1 MQEQQPRTLRWM
13 RLDNAALIFPA
24 AQRRH
29 WSNAFRISFSFTDP
43 VDPDVLQRALGRI
56 APRFPSV
63 VVRLRR
69 GLFWHYLEELK
80 APPAVQADS
89 WQPLVSM
96 TGADVRRCA
105 IRVLYYRDRM
115 AVEFF
120 HAVTDGTGGMVFAK
134 SLAAEYVRERYGVSV
149 PCTDGVK
156 DPDESPRE
164 AEFADCFQENAGP
177 LAAPRDDRNVYR
189 AKGEREAD
197 RFLHVTTGILDSAQ
211 LLRESKARGV
221 TVTAYLTALLLQ
233 SLMQMQAAD
242 EPRRAHRS
250 PVKVQ
255 IPVNL
260 RRLYGG
266 ETMRRIADLL
276 GTRADEGAAM
286 TAVVRCNG
294 SCGVRVRTAR
304 YDGLKTCFAMHA
316 CGMGDTACGYGCL
329 GCGDC
334 VRACAF
340 GALSMSD
347 VSGLP
352 VVDMER
358 CTGCGRCAD
367 VCPRGIIALRRR
379 REGNRLVAVRC
390 VNSDRGAVAVKACSS
405 ACIGCGKC
413 VKVCAFDAVTVKNN
427 LSWIDDEKCRLCRK
441 CEAACPTGA
450 VFAFNFPQRKTEV

>member
-189 AKGEREAD
+189 AKGETEAD

-266 ETMRRIADLL
+266 ETMRNFVAVANVGVDPRLGDYTFDELVQSVHHQMGLAITEKNMRAIFTPNVNDERNRLL
-276 GTRADEGAAM
+276 KL
-286 TAVVRCNG
+286 VPL
-294 SCGVRVRTAR
+294 
-304 YDGLKTCFAMHA
+304 GLKNIVMR
-316 CGMGDTACGYGCL
+316 M
-329 GCGDC
+329 
-334 VRACAF
+334 V
-340 GALSMSD
+340 
-347 VSGLP
+347 
-352 VVDMER
+352 
-358 CTGCGRCAD
+358 
-367 VCPRGIIALRRR
+367 
-379 REGNRLVAVRC
+379 
-390 VNSDRGAVAVKACSS
+390 
-405 ACIGCGKC
+405 
-413 VKVCAFDAVTVKNN
+413 FDAVGERVASLSLSNLGEVRLPEAMAPYVTRVEFVLGAQATAPYNCSVTSWQGRTYISIVRNSVEPRLERAFFTALVQMGFHVKIESNDR
-427 LSWIDDEKCRLCRK
+427 S
-441 CEAACPTGA
+441 
-450 VFAFNFPQRKTEV
+450 